1 MFLLFHPDV
10 IGSDD
15 RVTGWHG
22 GCYFIGEPEL
32 KEPNA
37 IPPQEAVTKNDVE
50 NRILAYLE
58 RHPEAQDTLHG
69 IIQWWLMEQ
78 EIRYHRNLVE
88 EALRD
93 LVQRGVLKEIQ
104 SECSERRY
112 GINNIGA

>member
-15 RVTGWHG
+15 KVTGWHA

-37 IPPQEAVTKNDVE
+37 IPPQEAVAKNDVE

-78 EIRYHRNLVE
+78 EVRFQSDLVE
-88 EALRD
+88 EALRN
-93 LVQRGVLKEIQ
+93 LVKRDVIVEVVTTGSYL
-104 SECSERRY
+104 RY
-112 GINNIGA
+112 KVNNKN